1 MTDFFISYTGA
12 DRQWAEWIAF
22 VLEEEGF
29 TTKIQA
35 WDFRP
40 GSNFVLEMQNASEA
54 AERTVLVLSPDYLD
68 SKMAAPEW
76 AAAFARDPQG
86 QDRRIV
92 PVMVRECQPKGLLPA
107 IVQIRIQG
115 MTEDAARAALI
126 AGIEM
131 KRAKPATRPQFP
143 GAATEHTEHK
153 DFPGPA
159 TARDRR
165 ASVIPRLRS
174 RPTDLE
180 TRKFVKDGFAT
191 IRHRFN
197 ENLDQA
203 GVDDPRIETDFT
215 DVTATEFRAELF
227 VDGKS
232 KCDCRIFLG
241 DMFGPNSICYS
252 EGRSTGNSANEVLT
266 PTDGDELA
274 FSAMMSMGYTE
285 FERSFDL
292 KRMTPDQAADYFWS
306 RFVASL
312 NHR

>member
-1 MTDFFISYTGA
+1 MN
-12 DRQWAEWIAF
+12 
-22 VLEEEGF
+22 GF
-29 TTKIQA
+29 GTNAIQHA
-35 WDFRP
+35 R
-40 GSNFVLEMQNASEA
+40 
-54 AERTVLVLSPDYLD
+54 
-68 SKMAAPEW
+68 APTN
-76 AAAFARDPQG
+76 RGNLQPQG
-86 QDRRIV
+86 LGDLLLRHTALYGPHYHSMLLHRHQAIDPLVVGRRIV
-92 PVMVRECQPKGLLPA
+92 PVMVLDCQPKGLLPT

-115 MTEDAARAALI
+115 LTEDAARAALI
-126 AGIEM
+126 AGIDM

-153 DFPGPA
+153 EFPGPA
-159 TARDRR
+159 TGKARR

-180 TRKFVKDGFAT
+180 IRKFVKDGFAT

-197 ENLDQA
+197 ENLGQA
-203 GVDDPRIETDFT
+203 SLDNPKIETDFT

-232 KCDCRIFLG
+232 TCDCRIFLG
-241 DMFGPNSICYS
+241 EMFGPNSICYS

-266 PTDGDELA
+266 PTDGDDLA
-274 FSAMMSMGYTE
+274 LSAMMSMGYTE
-285 FERSFDL
+285 FERTIDL

-306 RFVASL
+306 RFVGSL